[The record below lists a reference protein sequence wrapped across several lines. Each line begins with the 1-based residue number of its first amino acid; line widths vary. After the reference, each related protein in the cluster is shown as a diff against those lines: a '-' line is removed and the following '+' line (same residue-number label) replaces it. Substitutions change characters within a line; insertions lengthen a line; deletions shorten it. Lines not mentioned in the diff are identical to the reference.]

1 MHRRLVALVVVFIAG
16 CALYS
21 DVLIVPLIVQPAN
34 IDHPNDLTSMI
45 RKADLV
51 RAVQLAPAIES
62 RRGSAQELAALGNA
76 EMLSGRYD
84 EARRHLRAALDLAPF
99 RTTYSTIAWDLSQ
112 LEYMANNF
120 EQSLEWAHIASDH
133 GMVIKQW
140 HTDYLAALS
149 GVNVYQ
155 VSGRRSERVGMRS
168 SHPDV
173 PRVEARLNKTKT
185 VSGIID
191 SGAVLCIVSQQLAKD
206 LALKPL
212 GDFQGTFTGL
222 LGEPI
227 PVHFALLDT
236 LELGGMVVSKVPVA
250 IMADDMM
257 KFFITGK
264 QEFRIDLL
272 IGTNFL
278 KEFRTELDFRRNLV
292 TFTALTSADRH
303 PSPDQ
308 NLFIEGFRPAVRGTI
323 NRHGW
328 FMFVLDTGSEVTFL
342 NEKHMEDLPIQLL
355 APKVHSA
362 MLQGLGGS
370 QKHGPKVENVEL
382 GFDKWAGVFHNLPMY
397 DSAEADRSAGILGEN
412 YLRNFIVTIDFGKMR
427 LDLAPINPFV
437 AAPEVLQ
444 PETKPQ

>member
-1 MHRRLVALVVVFIAG
+1 MNRRLAALIAVTIAG

-34 IDHPNDLTSMI
+34 IEHPNDLNSMI

-51 RAVQLAPAIES
+51 RAVQLAPAIEA
-62 RRGSAQELAALGNA
+62 RRSSAQELAALGNA
-76 EMLSGRYD
+76 EMISGRYD
-84 EARRHLRAALDLAPF
+84 AARRHLRAALDLSPF
-99 RTTYSTIAWDLSQ
+99 RTVYATIAWDLSQ
-112 LEYMANNF
+112 LEYMTNNY
-120 EQSLEWAHIASDH
+120 ESSLEWAVIAGDH
-133 GMVIKQW
+133 GMVVKKW
-140 HTDYLAALS
+140 HLDHLAALS
-149 GVNVYQ
+149 GVNAYQ
-155 VSGRRSERVGMRS
+155 VSGRRSERIAMRAS
-168 SHPDV
+168 RPDV
-173 PRVEARLNKTKT
+173 PRIEVRLNKSKT
-185 VSGIID
+185 VTGIID
-191 SGAVLCIVSQQLAKD
+191 SGAVICIISRQLATE
-206 LALKPL
+206 LAVKPL

-227 PVHFALLDT
+227 PVHFALLDSMS
-236 LELGGMVVSKVPVA
+236 LGDMVVSKIPVA

-257 KFFITGK
+257 KFFITGQK
-264 QEFRIDLL
+264 EFHIDLL

-278 KEFRTELDFRRNLV
+278 KEFRTELDFRRNQV
-292 TFTALTSADRH
+292 AFTALTSADRR

-328 FMFVLDTGSEVTFL
+328 YMFVLDTGSEVSFL
-342 NEKHMEDLPIQLL
+342 NEKHINDLPIQLL

-412 YLRNFIVTIDFGKMR
+412 YLRAFVVTIDFGKMR
-427 LDLAPINPFV
+427 MELVPVNPFV
-437 AAPEVLQ
+437 AAP
-444 PETKPQ
+444 